1 MEINLDLSK
10 LITNEEKVL
19 LKNILNKGTSE
30 FTDIIEGVC
39 MAAIAEYFEMMLGK
53 QVPTRANE
61 IQERRLFHLL
71 KHYFDGRIPSES
83 EISAI
88 FQLTES
94 GSRSLLR
101 NVRTRFKFDLKE
113 EMEYTIKNTLLQAVS
128 ANDSYR
134 VVIQSDN
141 ILEELRQ
148 VVSMKGAKLEQI
160 SKVKGSAGLYNIP
173 EDTFDL
179 LCANYNISRAQLEAA
194 MADI

>member
-1 MEINLDLSK
+1 MEIKLDLSK
-10 LITNEEKVL
+10 LITSEEKVL

-30 FTDIIEGVC
+30 FTEIIEGIC

-71 KHYFDGRIPSES
+71 KHYFDGRIPSEA

-113 EMEYTIKNTLLQAVS
+113 EMDFTIKSTLLQAVS
-128 ANDSYR
+128 TNDSYR

-179 LCANYNISRAQLEAA
+179 LCTNYNISRAQLEAA
-194 MADI
+194 ISDV